1 MSWLKIN
8 EGIKTMLSMVKSK
21 KCPNCGMPLA
31 DEMSCDYCEWKAN
44 AK

>member
-1 MSWLKIN
+1 
-8 EGIKTMLSMVKSK
+8 MLSMVKSK

-31 DEMSCDYCEWKAN
+31 DEMSCDYCEWEAN